1 MINFENKTF
10 FITTAIDYPS
20 ARPHLGHAYEKI
32 VADVIARWK
41 KIKGF
46 DVFLTTGLD
55 CHGLKIQ
62 KAAEQAGLTPEEFVI
77 NMSKIFKE
85 LCEKLGI
92 HYDDFILTTEK
103 RHEDLVRKLLMKL
116 YEDGDIYEGKYEG
129 LYCIDCETFY
139 TEKDLL
145 GGKCPVHKK
154 DVVVKKEEGY
164 FFKLSKY
171 QDKIISHIRENKE
184 SIFPE
189 KKRNEITN
197 RLKEPLKDVCISRG
211 IKWGIHL
218 PFDESLVSWVWTEA
232 LMNYLTVVD
241 YPNEKFRKFWPA
253 THLIG
258 SDIVWHHTVLW
269 DSILLSLGIELPKV
283 IVHGF
288 INIEGEKMSKSR
300 GKVIDPID
308 LAIKYGA
315 DSLRYFLM
323 REIPFGE
330 DGNYFEGALI
340 NRHNSELADSLGNLV
355 NRVLV
360 LVEKNFEGFVP
371 KPFETKVEKLA
382 LNIIKAFEDSM
393 ERFEF
398 HIALND
404 IFFFVNELNKYVNE
418 QKPWEIKD
426 KEQLGGILYSL
437 LEGLR
442 LISILI
448 YPFMPESAGKIMT
461 QLGLEKEFSFDKLK
475 WGVLKS
481 GTKTKRDQILFNK
494 IKG

>member
-1 MINFENKTF
+1 VIQFKDKNF

-32 VADVIARWK
+32 IADVIARWK

-62 KAAEQAGLTPEEFVI
+62 KAAEQAGLTPEEFVSD
-77 NMSKIFKE
+77 MSKIFKE
-85 LCEKLGI
+85 LCEKLNV

-103 RHEDLVRKLLMKL
+103 RHEELVRKLLMKL
-116 YEDGDIYEGKYEG
+116 YENGDIYEGKYEG
-129 LYCIDCETFY
+129 LYCVDCETFY

-145 GGKCPVHKK
+145 DGKCPIHKK

-164 FFKLSKY
+164 FFKLSRY
-171 QDKIISHIRENKE
+171 QDKIINHIRENE
-184 SIFPE
+184 NSIFPE
-189 KKRNEITN
+189 KKRNEMLN

-218 PFDESLVSWVWTEA
+218 PFEEALVSWVWVEA

-258 SDIVWHHTVLW
+258 SDIVWHHTILW

-288 INIEGEKMSKSR
+288 INIEGEKMSKSG
-300 GKVIDPID
+300 GKIIDPIE
-308 LAIKYGA
+308 LVEKYGA
-315 DSLRYFLM
+315 DALRYFLM

-330 DGNYFEGALI
+330 DGNYYEEALI
-340 NRHNSELADSLGNLV
+340 NRYNSELADALGNLV

-371 KPFETKVEKLA
+371 ERHGGQNVEKFTS
-382 LNIIKAFEDSM
+382 NIVKAVDGSM
-393 ERFEF
+393 ERFQF
-398 HIALND
+398 HNALND
-404 IFFFVNELNKYVNE
+404 IFFLINESNKYINDN
-418 QKPWEIKD
+418 KPWEIKD
-426 KEQLGGILYSL
+426 KELLGGILYNL
-437 LEGLR
+437 LESLR
-442 LISILI
+442 IISILI
-448 YPFMPESAGKIMT
+448 YPFMPDTAGKIMT
-461 QLGLEKEFSFDKLK
+461 QLGLEKEFSFNALEWGILK
-475 WGVLKS
+475 P
-481 GTKTKRDQILFNK
+481 KTKIKRDKILFNK
-494 IKG
+494 IK

>member
-1 MINFENKTF
+1 MDKTF

-32 VADVIARWK
+32 IADVIARWK

-62 KAAEQAGLTPEEFVI
+62 KAAEQAGLTPEEFVD

-85 LCEKLGI
+85 LCEKLGVN
-92 HYDDFILTTEK
+92 YDDFILTTEK

-116 YEDGDIYEGKYEG
+116 YENGDVYEGKYEG
-129 LYCIDCETFY
+129 LYCVDCETFY

-145 GGKCPVHKK
+145 DGKCPVHKK

-171 QDKIISHIRENKE
+171 QDKIINHIRENE
-184 SIFPE
+184 DSIFPE
-189 KKRNEITN
+189 KKRNEMIN

-218 PFDESLVSWVWTEA
+218 PFDESLVSWVWIEA

-241 YPNEKFRKFWPA
+241 YPSERFSKFWPA

-258 SDIVWHHTVLW
+258 PDIVWHHTVLW
-269 DSILLSLGIELPKV
+269 DSILLSLEIELPKV

-288 INIEGEKMSKSR
+288 INIEGEKMSKSG
-300 GKVIDPID
+300 GKVIDPIE
-308 LAIKYGA
+308 LIEKYGS
-315 DSLRYFLM
+315 DTLRYFLL

-330 DGNYFEGALI
+330 DGNYYEEALI
-340 NRHNSELADSLGNLV
+340 NRINSELADSLGNLV

-360 LVEKNFEGFVP
+360 LVEKNFEGIVP
-371 KPFETKVEKLA
+371 KHHENDRIEKLS
-382 LNIIKAFEDSM
+382 LNIIKAVDESM
-393 ERFEF
+393 DRLEF
-398 HIALND
+398 NVALND
-404 IFFFVNELNKYVNE
+404 IFYLINELNKYVNE
-418 QKPWEIKD
+418 NKPWEIKD
-426 KEQLGGILYSL
+426 KDKLGGVLYNL
-437 LEGLR
+437 LESLR
-442 LISILI
+442 IISILL
-448 YPFMPESAGKIMT
+448 YPFMPETAGKIAT
-461 QLGLEKEFSFDKLK
+461 QLGLEREFSFDRLK
-475 WGVLKS
+475 WGVLKD

-494 IKG
+494 IKID